1 MSEPKKKY
9 NSERDRERM
18 KLWMRDERAKD
29 KAGFGHLTVT
39 QYRNALAAMQME
51 SIEALK

>member
-9 NSERDRERM
+9 NSERDRDRM
-18 KLWMRDERAKD
+18 RLYMAHRREAD
-29 KAGFGHLTVT
+29 KAGFKHLTVI

-51 SIEALK
+51 SIESLK